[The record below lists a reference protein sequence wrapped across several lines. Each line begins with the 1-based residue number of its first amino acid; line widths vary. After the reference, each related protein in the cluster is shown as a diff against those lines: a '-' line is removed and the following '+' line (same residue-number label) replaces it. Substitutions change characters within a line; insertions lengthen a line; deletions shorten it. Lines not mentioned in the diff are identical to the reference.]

1 MAQRL
6 RAPTEVT
13 AVGHEPGTLAAHEY
27 GVLYLPCLEP
37 VVNQALPGDS

>member
-13 AVGHEPGTLAAHEY
+13 AGGHEPGTLAAHEY
-27 GVLYLPCLEP
+27 GVLYLPVPETHCHW
-37 VVNQALPGDS
+37 AWPGDS